1 MKNLSMSNHGWG
13 NEPGDKDNNKGPRKP
28 ADGPPDLEDL
38 WRDFSQ
44 RLGGMFGKKPQQPNN
59 GGFGGGNGGGGVPNL
74 TPRQFGGGVGVILG
88 LAVAIWLASGFYI
101 VDQSERGVVLRFGSY
116 SKTTEPGLSW
126 RMPWPIE
133 SHEVVNLSGVRRLEI
148 GYRGSEKDQV
158 LREAL
163 MLTHDLNI
171 VNIQFAVQYLLK
183 DEQLYL
189 FNNRHPDEAVKQA
202 AETAIREMVGKSN
215 IDDVL
220 SAQREKI
227 ASGTRVLMQ
236 DILDRYKTGI
246 EITSVTMQK
255 AQPPAQVQ
263 AAFDD
268 AVKAKNDGNRYI
280 NEGEAYANDV
290 IPRAQ
295 GTASRLLAEANGYK
309 QRMIATAEG
318 DASYFKQVLVEYNK
332 APEVTR
338 TRMYLETM
346 QQVYSNTSKVMID
359 AKGSGNLLYLPLDKL
374 MAATAASTSASS
386 DPQAVR
392 SSGLATT
399 NPYEGSVP
407 PQIEKVPAVT
417 GGGFSSSRDS
427 MRNRDRGDR

>member
-28 ADGPPDLEDL
+28 ADGPPDLEEL
-38 WRDFSQ
+38 WRDFSN
-44 RLGGMFGKKPQQPNN
+44 RLGGMFGKKPRPTNGG
-59 GGFGGGNGGGGVPNL
+59 GGFGGGGGGSPGL

-88 LAVAIWLASGFYI
+88 LLVVVWLLSGFYI

-116 SKTTEPGLSW
+116 SKTTDPGLSW

-183 DEQLYL
+183 DEQQYL
-189 FNNRHPDEAVKQA
+189 FNNRNPDEAVKQA

-227 ASGTRVLMQ
+227 ASGTRLLMQ

-246 EITSVTMQK
+246 EISSVTMQK

-268 AVKAKNDGNRYI
+268 AVKAKNDGSRYI

-295 GTASRLLAEANGYK
+295 GTASRLLAEADGYR

-332 APEVTR
+332 APDITR
-338 TRMYLETM
+338 TRLYLETM
-346 QQVYSNTSKVMID
+346 QQVYANTSKVMVD
-359 AKGSGNLLYLPLDKL
+359 AKGQGNLLYLPLDKL
-374 MAATAASTSASS
+374 MAASAAATPATQADAQAGRTAGMAS
-386 DPQAVR
+386 P
-392 SSGLATT
+392 
-399 NPYEGSVP
+399 NPYESAVP
-407 PQIEKVPAVT
+407 PQIEKIPPVT
-417 GGGFSSSRDS
+417 GGGFSGSRDN

>member
-1 MKNLSMSNHGWG
+1 MQNHGWG
-13 NEPGDKDNNKGPRKP
+13 NEPGDKDNNKGSRKP
-28 ADGPPDLEDL
+28 ADGPPDLEEL

-59 GGFGGGNGGGGVPNL
+59 GGFGGGSGGGGVPNL
-74 TPRQFGGGVGVILG
+74 TPRQFGGGVGVIIALVV
-88 LAVAIWLASGFYI
+88 AVWLASGFYI
-101 VDQSERGVVLRFGSY
+101 VDASERGIVLRFGSY

-183 DEQLYL
+183 NEQEYL
-189 FNNRHPDEAVKQA
+189 FNNRNPDEAVKQA

-220 SAQREKI
+220 SGQREKI

-255 AQPPAQVQ
+255 AMPPAQVQ

-338 TRMYLETM
+338 TRLYLETM
-346 QQVYSNTSKVMID
+346 QHVYTNTSKVMID
-359 AKGSGNLLYLPLDKL
+359 AKSGGNLLYLPLDKL
-374 MAATAASTSASS
+374 MAATAASTPAGSTDGQASR
-386 DPQAVR
+386 A
-392 SSGLATT
+392 SGMATT
-399 NPYEGSVP
+399 NPYEGAIP

-417 GGGFSSSRDS
+417 GGYSSRDN

>member
-1 MKNLSMSNHGWG
+1 MNNHGWG
-13 NEPGDKDNNKGPRKP
+13 NEPGDNNKGPRKQG
-28 ADGPPDLEDL
+28 DGPPDLEEL
-38 WRDFSQ
+38 WRDFTQ
-44 RLGGMFGKKPQQPNN
+44 RLGGLFGKKPRPGNN
-59 GGFGGGNGGGGVPNL
+59 GGGFNGGNTPPNL
-74 TPRQFGGGVGVILG
+74 TSRQFGGGVGVIIALVV
-88 LAVAIWLASGFYI
+88 AVWLASGFYI
-101 VDQSERGVVLRFGSY
+101 VDASERGVVLRFGSY
-116 SKTTEPGLSW
+116 SQTTEPGLRW

-183 DEQLYL
+183 DEQQYL
-189 FNNRHPDEAVKQA
+189 FNNRNPDEAVKQA

-236 DILDRYKTGI
+236 DILDRYRTGI

-268 AVKAKNDGNRYI
+268 AVKAKNDGARYV

-295 GTASRLLAEANGYK
+295 GTASRLMAEANGYK

-332 APEVTR
+332 APEVMR

-346 QQVYSNTSKVMID
+346 QQIYTNTSKVMID

-374 MAATAASTSASS
+374 MAASVAASPTAQTDAQGRSAGM
-386 DPQAVR
+386 A
-392 SSGLATT
+392 AT
-399 NPYEGSVP
+399 NPYESAIP
-407 PQIEKVPAVT
+407 PQVEKIPPVT
-417 GGGFSSSRDS
+417 GGAFSGSRDLT
-427 MRNRDRGDR
+427 RNRERGER

>member
-1 MKNLSMSNHGWG
+1 MNNHGWG
-13 NEPGDKDNNKGPRKP
+13 NDPGDKDNNKGPRKP

-38 WRDFSQ
+38 WRDFSN
-44 RLGGMFGKKPQQPNN
+44 RLGGMFGKRPSPGN
-59 GGFGGGNGGGGVPNL
+59 GGGNGGGGFGGGNTPSL
-74 TPRQFGGGVGVILG
+74 TPRQFGGGVGIVIG
-88 LAVAIWLASGFYI
+88 LVVAVWLASGFYI

-116 SKTTEPGLSW
+116 SKTTDPGLSW
-126 RMPWPIE
+126 RLPWPFE

-163 MLTHDLNI
+163 MLTNDLNI

-183 DEQLYL
+183 NEQEYL
-189 FNNRHPDEAVKQA
+189 FNNRNPDEAVKQA

-220 SAQREKI
+220 SGQREKI
-227 ASGTRVLMQ
+227 ASGTRELVQ
-236 DILDRYKTGI
+236 QILDRYHTGI

-255 AQPPAQVQ
+255 AMPPAQVQ

-268 AVKAKNDGNRYI
+268 AVKAKNDGARYI

-295 GTASRLLAEANGYK
+295 GTASRLLAEANGYR
-309 QRMIATAEG
+309 QRMVATAEG

-332 APEVTR
+332 APEVMR
-338 TRMYLETM
+338 TRLYLETM
-346 QQVYSNTSKVMID
+346 QQIYTNTSKVMID
-359 AKGSGNLLYLPLDKL
+359 AKGQGNLLYLPLDKL
-374 MAATAASTSASS
+374 MAGSAA
-386 DPQAVR
+386 AVPGAAPDAQPR
-392 SSGLATT
+392 SPGMAAT
-399 NPYEGSVP
+399 NPYEGAVP
-407 PQIEKVPAVT
+407 PQVERVPAVT
-417 GGGFSSSRDS
+417 GGAFGSGRDS
-427 MRNRDRGDR
+427 IRNRERGDR

>member
-1 MKNLSMSNHGWG
+1 MNNHGWG

-28 ADGPPDLEDL
+28 ADGPPDLEEL

-44 RLGGMFGKKPQQPNN
+44 RLGGMFGKKPRSGNG
-59 GGFGGGNGGGGVPNL
+59 GGFGGGGTPNL
-74 TPRQFGGGVGVILG
+74 TPRQFGGGVGVIIALVV
-88 LAVAIWLASGFYI
+88 AVWLASGFYI

-116 SKTTEPGLSW
+116 SKTTDPGLSW
-126 RMPWPIE
+126 RLPWPIE

-163 MLTHDLNI
+163 MLTNDLNI

-183 DEQLYL
+183 NEQQYL
-189 FNNRHPDEAVKQA
+189 FNNRNPDEAVKQA

-220 SAQREKI
+220 SGQREKI
-227 ASGTRVLMQ
+227 ASGTRALMQ
-236 DILDRYKTGI
+236 DILDRYSTGI

-268 AVKAKNDGNRYI
+268 AVKAKNDGSRYI

-295 GTASRLLAEANGYK
+295 GTASRLLAEADGYK

-332 APEVTR
+332 APEVMR
-338 TRMYLETM
+338 TRLYLETM
-346 QQVYSNTSKVMID
+346 QQVYANTSKVMID
-359 AKGSGNLLYLPLDKL
+359 AKGQGNLLYLPLDKL
-374 MAATAASTSASS
+374 MAASAAIPAASTDA
-386 DPQAVR
+386 PVTR
-392 SSGLATT
+392 TPGVATP
-399 NPYEGSVP
+399 NMYEGAVP
-407 PQIEKVPAVT
+407 PQIEKLPPVT
-417 GGGFSSSRDS
+417 GGSFSSNRDS

>member
-13 NEPGDKDNNKGPRKP
+13 NEPGDKDNNKGSRKP
-28 ADGPPDLEDL
+28 ADGPPDLEEL

-59 GGFGGGNGGGGVPNL
+59 GGFGGGSGGGGVPNL

-88 LAVAIWLASGFYI
+88 LVVAVWLASGFYI
-101 VDQSERGVVLRFGSY
+101 VDASERGIVLRFGSY

-183 DEQLYL
+183 DEQQYL
-189 FNNRHPDEAVKQA
+189 FNNRNPDEAVKQA

-227 ASGTRVLMQ
+227 ASGTRILMQ

-268 AVKAKNDGNRYI
+268 AVKAKNDGNRYV

-338 TRMYLETM
+338 TRLYLETM

-374 MAATAASTSASS
+374 MAATAASLPASS
-386 DPQAVR
+386 TDGQPTR
-392 SSGLATT
+392 SSGVAAG
-399 NPYEGSVP
+399 NPYEGAVP
-407 PQIEKVPAVT
+407 PQIEKVPPVT
-417 GGGFSSSRDS
+417 GGYSSSRDS

>member
-28 ADGPPDLEDL
+28 ADGPPDLEEL

-44 RLGGMFGKKPQQPNN
+44 RLGGMFGKKPQQPGNGG
-59 GGFGGGNGGGGVPNL
+59 GGFGGGGGGVPNL
-74 TPRQFGGGVGVILG
+74 TPRQFGGGVGVIVALVV
-88 LAVAIWLASGFYI
+88 AVWMASGFYI
-101 VDQSERGVVLRFGSY
+101 VDASERGIVLRFGSY
-116 SKTTEPGLSW
+116 SKTTDPGLSW

-183 DEQLYL
+183 NEQEYL
-189 FNNRHPDEAVKQA
+189 FNNRNPDEAVKQA

-220 SAQREKI
+220 SGQREKI
-227 ASGTRVLMQ
+227 ANGTRVLMQ

-246 EITSVTMQK
+246 EISSVTMQK

-268 AVKAKNDGNRYI
+268 AVKAKNDGNRYV

-374 MAATAASTSASS
+374 MAATATSVAA
-386 DPQAVR
+386 QADAQVTR
-392 SSGLATT
+392 SSSGMATT
-399 NPYEGSVP
+399 NPYEGAVP

-417 GGGFSSSRDS
+417 GSYSSRDN

>member
-1 MKNLSMSNHGWG
+1 MNNHGWG
-13 NEPGDKDNNKGPRKP
+13 NEPGDNNKDKGPRKQG
-28 ADGPPDLEDL
+28 DGPPDLEEL
-38 WRDFSQ
+38 WRDFTQ
-44 RLGGMFGKKPQQPNN
+44 RLGGLFGKKPRPGNSNN
-59 GGFGGGNGGGGVPNL
+59 GGGFGGGGAPNL
-74 TPRQFGGGVGVILG
+74 TPRQFGGGVGLIIALV
-88 LAVAIWLASGFYI
+88 VVVWLASGLYI

-116 SKTTEPGLSW
+116 SKTTGPGLSW
-126 RMPWPIE
+126 RLPWPIE

-183 DEQLYL
+183 DEQQYL
-189 FNNRHPDEAVKQA
+189 FNNRNPDEAVKQA

-220 SAQREKI
+220 SGQREKI
-227 ASGTRVLMQ
+227 ASGTRTLMQ

-255 AQPPAQVQ
+255 AMPPAQVQ

-268 AVKAKNDGNRYI
+268 AVKAKNDGARYV

-295 GTASRLLAEANGYK
+295 GTASRLMAEANGYR

-338 TRMYLETM
+338 TRLYLETM
-346 QQVYSNTSKVMID
+346 QQIYTNTSKVMID

-374 MAATAASTSASS
+374 MAATAASTAAAAADAQARTSGTAS
-386 DPQAVR
+386 P
-392 SSGLATT
+392 
-399 NPYEGSVP
+399 NPYESSVP
-407 PQIEKVPAVT
+407 PQIEKVPPVT
-417 GGGFSSSRDS
+417 GGAFNSSRDS
-427 MRNRDRGDR
+427 MRNRERGAR